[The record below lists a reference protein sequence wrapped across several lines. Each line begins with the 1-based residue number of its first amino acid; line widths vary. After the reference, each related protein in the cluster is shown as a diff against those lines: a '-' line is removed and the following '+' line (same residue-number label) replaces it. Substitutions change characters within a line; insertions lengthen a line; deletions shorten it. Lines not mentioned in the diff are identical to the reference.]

1 MSLKLMTGGTYVPHL
16 RWMASIPTWTLSVE
30 GGEHQPIQFKQALID
45 LWNIQTLWA
54 KFEKD
59 QAPKWVIDPDLSTP
73 ADKPGE
79 GWGRGFAVHVYNSK
93 LFDGQNVREFAT
105 SATGASMAMQALHAE
120 FEEQRKDH
128 NRGEVPNVQFS
139 GATPTKVGR
148 GQTSV
153 PQLQIVGWTAR
164 PVDLPD
170 RPPAPAGSTP
180 SPAPT
185 GTAAQAEPVQNP
197 PAAAQS
203 QTPINDGNQLF

>member
-1 MSLKLMTGGTYVPHL
+1 MKLFLGGGGTYVPHI
-16 RWMASIPTWTLSVE
+16 RWMASISTFTLSVE
-30 GGEHQPIQFKQALID
+30 GGDHQPVQFDQALFD
-45 LWNIQTLWA
+45 LWNILTGWA
-54 KFEKD
+54 MFEEG
-59 QAPKWVIDPDLSTP
+59 QAPKWVMDPDLSTP

-105 SATGASMAMQALHAE
+105 SATGASMAIQALHAE
-120 FEEQRKDH
+120 FEEQSKDH
-128 NRGEVPNVQFS
+128 NRGEVPIVQFS

-148 GQTSV
+148 GQ
-153 PQLQIVGWTAR
+153 IVGWAPR
-164 PVDLPD
+164 PADFPD
-170 RPPAPAGSTP
+170 RPPAPAGGIP

-185 GTAAQAEPVQNP
+185 GTAAQAAPVQNP